1 MPARATKGDESR
13 GIRVEACHLKR
24 FSNKHT
30 MLLNDV
36 TFVVP
41 SNSFVCI
48 VGRSGTGKT
57 TLVEVLNGLRPAHQG
72 CVFYDGQDYYRH
84 LASFNTQIGY
94 VPQEDTVHRDLAVER
109 ALYYAAKLR
118 LAGKLSE
125 TQTWQRVDE
134 VMEDMGIAHR
144 RKLLIGKLSGGQRK
158 RVSIA
163 MELLA
168 HPRIFFLD
176 EPTSGLDPDMD
187 RKMMGLLRRL
197 ADRGHTII
205 MTTHATA
212 NIKVCDYVCFLA
224 EGGRLAYFGPPA
236 EALIFFD
243 KADFA
248 EIYATLEPT
257 SEDPYVPEEAATLF
271 KASPDYQKYVLG
283 LFGQARTGHTV
294 PQTASIKGP
303 PLEQGNRKGPPTTP
317 LHPLPLHF
325 GPLRTIG
332 RFFGKLTPV
341 GAGTSRPM
349 TTMKQLKQRYPWSQ
363 FLLLTMRSLE
373 LLGNNMTNLLI
384 LLLQAPL
391 IGLILMLLVK
401 YEIGTPVF
409 DASSIASCPT
419 TSQILTAAG
428 LIDTPGTLNPPVSLS
443 CDRVASFLK
452 HDPRGKVYA
461 THRGGAQRAM
471 QDFIAAG
478 SGADAQKVLFIM
490 AFVAVMFGSTNAIRE
505 IVKEGPIY
513 QRERTVNL
521 GILPYMSSKMVV
533 SVILCL
539 FQTGVLVVMVASV
552 APFHESIFL
561 PAYLEVYITLVLAAL
576 AGAMLGLA
584 ISAAVPNND
593 TALSFIPIVLAP
605 QVVFSGTIFPL
616 KDLFSQCLGALF
628 AARWAMI
635 ALGSSVGLHSDRLV
649 GDKLFGNDYT
659 YHGVLFS
666 TYSHQDAMHHLLLIW
681 SALLLMMIVLAI
693 ALGLFLKRKDVHR

>member
-94 VPQEDTVHRDLAVER
+94 VPQEDTVHRDLTVER

-125 TQTWQRVDE
+125 RQTWQRVDE

-187 RKMMGLLRRL
+187 RKMMGLLRHL

-205 MTTHATA
+205 MTTHATT

-236 EALIFFD
+236 EALIYFD

-283 LFGQARTGHTV
+283 LFGQA
-294 PQTASIKGP
+294 
-303 PLEQGNRKGPPTTP
+303 
-317 LHPLPLHF
+317 
-325 GPLRTIG
+325 
-332 RFFGKLTPV
+332 PV
-341 GAGTSRPM
+341 EAGTSRPL
-349 TTMKQLKQRYPWSQ
+349 TTMKQLKQRNSWSQ

-391 IGLILMLLVK
+391 IGLILLLLVK
-401 YEIGTPVF
+401 YEIGTSVF

-428 LIDTPGTLNPPVSLS
+428 FIDTPGTLNPAVSVS

-452 HDPRGKVYA
+452 HDPRGEIYA
-461 THRGGAQRAM
+461 THRGGVQRAM

-478 SGADAQKVLFIM
+478 SGTNAQEVLFIM

-539 FQTGVLVVMVASV
+539 LQTGVLVVMVAIV

-561 PAYLEVYITLVLAAL
+561 PAYLEVYITLVLGAL

-666 TYSHQDAMHHLLLIW
+666 TYSHQDAIQHLLLIW
-681 SALLLMMIVLAI
+681 SALLLMMIVLAL